1 MLQQNRIKICRIPI
15 RSRSV
20 RKDVRFLPIYTFGT
34 DRSHLHIVL
43 YIKVRR
49 ILLRIE
55 FVLNRYWLLWLFWSV
70 CAAKHAAAP
79 FILPFIPKLQAKLQ
93 APPGIPPE
101 EWVKNSLMRAFFRA
115 VPNAKKQFQ
124 TYFQDCVQMSE
135 NVNFFVTYFDHD
147 CAIVKPSRKWNEL
160 VLRR

>member
-1 MLQQNRIKICRIPI
+1 MRQRRSFCR
-15 RSRSV
+15 S
-20 RKDVRFLPIYTFGT
+20 KARFCAKYT
-34 DRSHLHIVL
+34 
-43 YIKVRR
+43 
-49 ILLRIE
+49 
-55 FVLNRYWLLWLFWSV
+55 
-70 CAAKHAAAP
+70 AKHAAAP
-79 FILPFIPKLQAKLQ
+79 FILPFILKLQAKLQ
-93 APPGIPPE
+93 AQPGIPPE

>member
-1 MLQQNRIKICRIPI
+1 MRQRRSFCRSYP
-15 RSRSV
+15 
-20 RKDVRFLPIYTFGT
+20 
-34 DRSHLHIVL
+34 
-43 YIKVRR
+43 
-49 ILLRIE
+49 
-55 FVLNRYWLLWLFWSV
+55 
-70 CAAKHAAAP
+70 KH
-79 FILPFIPKLQAKLQ
+79 QAKLQ
-93 APPGIPPE
+93 ALPGIPPE
-101 EWVKNSLMRAFFRA
+101 EWVKNSLSRAFFRA